1 MKRTHELTGQQQA
14 AARVKVK
21 ATTSS
26 SHLLT
31 SPVERSL
38 EKPAASQVASATQ
51 TSGRTPVRP
60 KPRTMTVAERWQ
72 RHEQCPA
79 EIRERGP
86 HIGLYCAQHHK
97 WIKWVSLAEAQ
108 ELRQADIPWIIGPK

>member
-1 MKRTHELTGQQQA
+1 MKRTHKLTGQQQA

-21 ATTSS
+21 ATTAS

-38 EKPAASQVASATQ
+38 EKPAASQVAKATQ

-72 RHEQCPA
+72 RHQACAA
-79 EIRERGP
+79 EVRERGP

-97 WIKWVSLAEAQ
+97 WIKWISSDEAR
-108 ELRQADIPWIIGPK
+108 ELRQTDIVWIIEPK